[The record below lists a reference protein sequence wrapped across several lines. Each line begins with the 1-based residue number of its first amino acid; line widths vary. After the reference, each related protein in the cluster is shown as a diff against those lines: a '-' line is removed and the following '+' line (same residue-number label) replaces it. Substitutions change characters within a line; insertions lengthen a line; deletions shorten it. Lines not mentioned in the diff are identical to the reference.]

1 MPIWRANQKP
11 FIRID
16 CVIYVVFLLSLL
28 SGCRLLNFD
37 DRTEEPPLELPR
49 MVAPRDSVQLD
60 VLFIDRPQN
69 DALLSD
75 ALWREVDQIAGRP
88 AAARRQLKRHGWR
101 VGHASSHPPRAL
113 EELLKLSSEQPEFHD
128 PSQRLIGR
136 RIALATGTDF
146 PIDVTDTLPELRIRV
161 SEDADIRSYSDAKCV
176 LRTRLERQQ
185 DGWVKLHFLPELH
198 HGKTWLRPVAT
209 SQDWKRRRQQN
220 IEPLYDQQF
229 SLSLNLGEMALITAE
244 SSDADTTG
252 TAFFR
257 SLDETG
263 RLQRMIVVRVADMR
277 RLTPVYDVP

>member
-1 MPIWRANQKP
+1 MPIRCANQKR

-16 CVIYVVFLLSLL
+16 CAIYVVFLLSLL
-28 SGCRLLNFD
+28 SGCRLFNLDN
-37 DRTEEPPLELPR
+37 RTEEPPLELPR

-69 DALLSD
+69 DPLFTN
-75 ALWREVDQIAGRP
+75 ALWREIDQIAGRP
-88 AAARRQLKRHGWR
+88 AAERRQLKRHGWR

-113 EELLKLSSEQPEFHD
+113 EELLKLSSEQPEFHN

-136 RIALATGTDF
+136 RIALVTGTDF
-146 PIDVTDTLPELRIRV
+146 PIDVTETLPELRIRV
-161 SEDADIRSYSDAKCV
+161 SDDADIRSYSDVRCV

-209 SQDWKRRRQQN
+209 PQDWTSRRQQN

-229 SLSLNLGEMALITAE
+229 SLSLNLGEMVLITAE
-244 SSDADTTG
+244 SSNAETTG
-252 TAFFR
+252 SAFFR

-277 RLTPVYDVP
+277 RLTPAYDGS

>member
-1 MPIWRANQKP
+1 MPIQCGNQTSSD
-11 FIRID
+11 RSGLAAG
-16 CVIYVVFLLSLL
+16 VIIVLGML
-28 SGCRLLNFD
+28 SGCRLFNLD

-69 DALLSD
+69 DALLTD
-75 ALWREVDQIAGRP
+75 TLWREIDQIAGRP
-88 AAARRQLKRHGWR
+88 AAERRQLKRHGWR
-101 VGHASSHPPRAL
+101 VGHASSQPPRAL
-113 EELLKLSSEQPEFHD
+113 EELLKLSSEQEFHD

-146 PIDVTDTLPELRIRV
+146 PIDVTETLTELRIRV
-161 SEDADIRSYSDAKCV
+161 SDTADVRSYSDAKCV

-198 HGKTWLRPVAT
+198 HGKAWLRPVAT
-209 SQDWKRRRQQN
+209 SQDWTRRRQQN

-229 SLSLNLGEMALITAE
+229 SLSLNLGEMAVITAE
-244 SSDADTTG
+244 SSGAETTG
-252 TAFFR
+252 SAFFR

-277 RLTPVYDVP
+277 RLTPVYEDP

>member
-1 MPIWRANQKP
+1 LFNL
-11 FIRID
+11 D
-16 CVIYVVFLLSLL
+16 E
-28 SGCRLLNFD
+28 
-37 DRTEEPPLELPR
+37 RTEEPPLELPR

-69 DALLSD
+69 DALLTD

-88 AAARRQLKRHGWR
+88 AAERRQLKRHGWR

-113 EELLKLSSEQPEFHD
+113 EELLRLSSEQPEFHD

-146 PIDVTDTLPELRIRV
+146 PIDVTETLPELRIRV
-161 SEDADIRSYSDAKCV
+161 SDDADVRSYSDAKCV

-209 SQDWKRRRQQN
+209 PQDWTSRRQQN

-244 SSDADTTG
+244 SSTAQTTG
-252 TAFFR
+252 SAFFR

-277 RLTPVYDVP
+277 RLTPVYDGP